1 MAPRQPQ
8 RRPRSIEQGRT
19 GLVEDQSPDRMCI
32 VTRQVRD
39 AGELIRFVVSPG
51 GELVPDLRRRLPGR
65 GVHVTA
71 TSEMV
76 ATAERKHLFAKAFE
90 GKVTVPPGLAEWVGR
105 LIAHAAVQGIALARK
120 GGTAVFGYSKVE
132 KALAE
137 GHVVALLH
145 AIEASTDGV
154 AGLGSAARRS
164 GTKPDIVR
172 VFTGEQLDLAF
183 GRTNVIHAA
192 LLAGP
197 ASEHAMARIRDLRRY
212 RGEESFPA
220 DSANETL
227 TLDALSTAPPEEL

>member
-1 MAPRQPQ
+1 
-8 RRPRSIEQGRT
+8 
-19 GLVEDQSPDRMCI
+19 LVEGPAPDRMCI
-32 VTRQVRD
+32 VTREVRD
-39 AGELIRFVVSPG
+39 AGDLIRFVVAPD
-51 GELVPDLRRRLPGR
+51 GEVVADLRRRLPGR

-71 TSEMV
+71 SSALV
-76 ATAERKHLFAKAFE
+76 ATAERKHLFAKAFD
-90 GKVTVPPGLAEWVGR
+90 GKVTVAPGLAERVGR
-105 LIAHAAVQGIALARK
+105 LIGDAAVQGIALARK

-145 AIEASTDGV
+145 AAEASADGIS
-154 AGLGSAARRS
+154 GLASAARRA
-164 GTKPDIVR
+164 GTKPDVIR
-172 VFTGEQLDLAF
+172 VFAGEQLDLAF

-197 ASEHAMARIRDLRRY
+197 ASEHALARIRDLRRY

-227 TLDALSTAPPEEL
+227 ILDALSTAPSEDL